1 MPEITSERMKE
12 IAEQLGINL
21 QEGETVS
28 EEMLQEL
35 LSAVLVNGGK
45 DLSLTV
51 LRGLIKALGGE
62 PSDDK
67 DEAVQQ
73 LKELGGV

>member
-28 EEMLQEL
+28 EEMLQEFL
-35 LSAVLVNGGK
+35 HEGY
-45 DLSLTV
+45 
-51 LRGLIKALGGE
+51 
-62 PSDDK
+62 SDEDRV
-67 DEAVQQ
+67 E
-73 LKELGGV
+73 

>member
-28 EEMLQEL
+28 EEMLQEFL
-35 LSAVLVNGGK
+35 HEGYS
-45 DLSLTV
+45 
-51 LRGLIKALGGE
+51 GE
-62 PSDDK
+62 DRV
-67 DEAVQQ
+67 E
-73 LKELGGV
+73 